1 MTNLTFNVAGVS
13 VSVNTADP
21 DLVKELQAFNANMQI
36 VQTLLTTH
44 PNSGGYLTDTAK
56 TFGVKDG
63 TIKKWVKR
71 GMPVVKLDGMHDY
84 YVYRNVIKWLTD
96 NQVTLTN

>member
-1 MTNLTFNVAGVS
+1 MANLTFNVAGVS

-56 TFGVKDG
+56 VFGVSDS
-63 TIKKWVKR
+63 TVKKWTSK

-84 YVYRNVIKWLTD
+84 CVYRNVIKWLTD